1 MSLSRVRPAAYPAGF
16 AGLDARTVANRAAAI
31 ASGLAEHIVGP
42 ERVVPDVAAGA
53 PRRVLLLAGDH
64 GGLLLPADADDA
76 FTGLPGAILGGA
88 VVVRSKARFDGI
100 EFRAQDA
107 TTALVTLRA
116 AARAVFTNC
125 RFIRNTQDT
134 GNWVAMDAGASASFV
149 GCQFLGVTGAG
160 DVVNNAGVALDAGIV
175 GCVNLTTR
183 AHVNVTTIFEV
194 T

>member
-16 AGLDARTVANRAAAI
+16 AGLDARTIGNRADAVIGSLSEHVVAAD
-31 ASGLAEHIVGP
+31 AMLP
-42 ERVVPDVAAGA
+42 QVAAGA

-64 GGLLLPADADDA
+64 GGLLLPADADDVLA
-76 FTGLPGAILGGA
+76 GLPGAFFGGR
-88 VVVRSKARFDGI
+88 VVVRSKARFEGL
-100 EFRAQDA
+100 EFRSADPA
-107 TTALVTLRA
+107 TALVMLHTT
-116 AARAVFTNC
+116 ARVLFINC
-125 RFIRNTQDT
+125 RFVRSTQDT
-134 GNWVAMDAGASASFV
+134 GDWVAMANGARASFV

-160 DVVNNAGVALDAGIV
+160 TVVNNAGVALDAGIV